1 MVQNKNF
8 LLTCKMEL
16 GWRLRKLWTVF
27 WLCAGMPHTAVQM
40 VHNTV
45 LRGYHAK
52 QIHVNGAFCSPQPAQ
67 LHVAV
72 LYYTNTPFRYLKS
85 GHDVR
90 HFFTVQD
97 LSHLP
102 CGTSSILGLHLFYDS
117 NTPQSLWQPKTHH
130 KFTNC
135 SCGNKSP
142 HTPHSPDF
150 IFEALILIPTMS
162 ILYSLNNPCLLLPQ
176 EPLQLTVSLL
186 RGILGLLSANFP
198 SLPSDPCHNV
208 TSSKGSALLTL

>member
-1 MVQNKNF
+1 MQNGVRLEAQKTMNSF
-8 LLTCKMEL
+8 LTMCGNATYSCPDGAQHSPTGLSCQADP
-16 GWRLRKLWTVF
+16 RQ
-27 WLCAGMPHTAVQM
+27 C
-40 VHNTV
+40 
-45 LRGYHAK
+45 
-52 QIHVNGAFCSPQPAQ
+52 AFCSPQPAQ

-176 EPLQLTVSLL
+176 EPLQLTISLL

-208 TSSKGSALLTL
+208 TSSKGPALLTL